1 MRHPLEPR
9 DVNSTSWSPL
19 LGLFPE
25 PCAVRGGD
33 GNCQTNAFRIY
44 TRSPIFNLRL
54 KIPDH
59 CRIDCEQSNLSL
71 NMTSPLKKGTEGSK
85 PPVTSVQDTWQCWKE
100 SSWLLNIDISNWGRA
115 HVSSSAWQWPFTE
128 AVGLSWHPSGRKV
141 FISHL
146 WARISW
152 VQPNKWSCVT
162 NCCGYMGNRPIF
174 FFFLFLSLKI
184 CGPMGDASHLN
195 QHTLHIP
202 GSPQGLWALLCRA
215 GTTISGSWRIKYNS
229 FSLFPRLVGLISITG
244 SEF

>member
-1 MRHPLEPR
+1 MDAELCTLRRSSVQDQTQRIPHQNCRTAVNSCSLKPGVLVLGASRTRVDPKVEMRHPLEPR

-100 SSWLLNIDISNWGRA
+100 SSWLLNIDISN
-115 HVSSSAWQWPFTE
+115 
-128 AVGLSWHPSGRKV
+128 
-141 FISHL
+141 
-146 WARISW
+146 
-152 VQPNKWSCVT
+152 
-162 NCCGYMGNRPIF
+162 
-174 FFFLFLSLKI
+174 
-184 CGPMGDASHLN
+184 
-195 QHTLHIP
+195 
-202 GSPQGLWALLCRA
+202 
-215 GTTISGSWRIKYNS
+215 
-229 FSLFPRLVGLISITG
+229 
-244 SEF
+244 